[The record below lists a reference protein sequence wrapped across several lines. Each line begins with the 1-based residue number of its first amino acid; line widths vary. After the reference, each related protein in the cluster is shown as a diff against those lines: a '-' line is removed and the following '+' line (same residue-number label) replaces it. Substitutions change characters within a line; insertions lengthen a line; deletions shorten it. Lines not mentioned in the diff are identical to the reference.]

1 MITHGDA
8 IRASKNEYIAKY
20 SANIV
25 ANTVKELTGEE
36 LDPDKRAKLEKIYAH
51 WLEQPA
57 STPE

>member
-25 ANTVKELTGEE
+25 ANTVKEMSGYELTPRERTKVEE
-36 LDPDKRAKLEKIYAH
+36 NYLH